1 MEPTVKE
8 DIIDVLDRAIKIIK
22 EQRFIE
28 LSELSNHTIHDAS
41 IFQDEDSVSMAIL
54 IYSLSKTVQR
64 CAEKGVP
71 CAELAGHLTD
81 ARDALKDDELGKY
94 NAAIKKLFEV
104 VNSFDKKLKLY
115 IEEVINKAKV
125 KKGSKLYEHGISIAR
140 TANILGI
147 SQWELM
153 SYVGKT
159 SITDFMEEK
168 VSATKR
174 LQMAR
179 GLF

>member
-1 MEPTVKE
+1 MEQTVKE
-8 DIIDVLDRAIKIIK
+8 DIIDVLDNAVRIVK
-22 EQRFIE
+22 EEKFAD

-54 IYSLSKTVQR
+54 IYALSKTIQR
-64 CAEKGVP
+64 CCEKGIPYSEVQEQLM
-71 CAELAGHLTD
+71 A
-81 ARDALKDDELGKY
+81 ARDALKDGELGKY
-94 NAAIKKLFEV
+94 NASIKKLFEI
-104 VNSFDKKLKLY
+104 VNKIDTRLKMY
-115 IEEVINKAKV
+115 IGEVITQSRI

-140 TANILGI
+140 TADILGI